1 MIEPLL
7 DREDRS
13 YHQSLQFSL
22 DLRKCDGV
30 LTNTFD
36 GLEPI
41 ALMAITNGE
50 CVTDGPSLRGS
61 FSREQVKEIAYG
73 LERSG
78 QRFLWVLKIPPV
90 DNKSKEIKQENLVAV
105 LRHQSVGGF
114 VTHCGWNSVLEA
126 VSAGVPM
133 VAWPLHAEQHLNM
146 AVLVENMKMAIGVE
160 QRNGDRFVSGAE
172 LERRL
177 KGLMDSEEGRD
188 LRERINKTREMAVE
202 AWREEGSSTTAL
214 AKLADIWKHD
224 HGCKLVD

>member
-1 MIEPLL
+1 MPEG
-7 DREDRS
+7 
-13 YHQSLQFSL
+13 F
-22 DLRKCDGV
+22 
-30 LTNTFD
+30 
-36 GLEPI
+36 
-41 ALMAITNGE
+41 
-50 CVTDGPSLRGS
+50 
-61 FSREQVKEIAYG
+61 
-73 LERSG
+73 LERTNNRG
-78 QRFLWVLKIPPV
+78 MVV
-90 DNKSKEIKQENLVAV
+90 KSCAPQVAV